1 MELVVILFLYKTYA
15 NIKTFSNQNFI
26 LLIADRRVT
35 PMTIWHNNWIRGMGK
50 GFLQPSAI
58 KIWSRT
64 KKD

>member
-35 PMTIWHNNWIRGMGK
+35 PLTI
-50 GFLQPSAI
+50 
-58 KIWSRT
+58 
-64 KKD
+64 